1 MTRRILLAALSLVGC
16 ASQDPSKPKAKD
28 LSADELKG
36 LLTKK
41 VKLFFLDV
49 RERSEIEELG
59 TIAGHVNIPISQLET
74 RLSEI
79 PRDVLIVV
87 A

>member
-1 MTRRILLAALSLVGC
+1 MTRRLLLAALSLAGC
-16 ASQDPSKPKAKD
+16 APQDSSTSKAKD
-28 LSADELKG
+28 ISADELKG
-36 LLTKK
+36 LLTKQ